1 MHSNCAGQSPQS
13 TSHSDSLRSCPSSRL
28 CWLMWAQH
36 SPLANISPYSEQ
48 TIGFLKSSKKPAFH
62 APVAERGETQPHRQV
77 LGSKKRPSPTP
88 APQTLTVRTTSQGT
102 GVRQPLV
109 PASEAVLKPGWP
121 CTPSPSR
128 VTVKCPESPGDLYG
142 SFLFCVHQEFSEA
155 LCKHKNGSLPRGTV
169 FMISS

>member
-1 MHSNCAGQSPQS
+1 MHFSSKVATKRKEETALFRPGLVFLLLTSLAFMHSNCAGQSPQS

-77 LGSKKRPSPTP
+77 LGSKNAHPPPPSPH
-88 APQTLTVRTTSQGT
+88 SQDYFPG
-102 GVRQPLV
+102 
-109 PASEAVLKPGWP
+109 KPGP
-121 CTPSPSR
+121 TGP
-128 VTVKCPESPGDLYG
+128 
-142 SFLFCVHQEFSEA
+142 
-155 LCKHKNGSLPRGTV
+155 
-169 FMISS
+169 